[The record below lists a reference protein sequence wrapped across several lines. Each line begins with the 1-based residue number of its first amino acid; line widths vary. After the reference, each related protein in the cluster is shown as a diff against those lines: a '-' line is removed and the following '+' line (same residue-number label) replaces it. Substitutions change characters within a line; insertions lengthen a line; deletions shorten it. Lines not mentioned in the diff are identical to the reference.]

1 MPKVQSAHP
10 RAFDIVRT
18 SLTTSFRSGM
28 PIEVAATLLTHRSP
42 VTTGQI
48 YVHLGVEDLRVA
60 VERSGVWKER
70 TP

>member
-1 MPKVQSAHP
+1 
-10 RAFDIVRT
+10 
-18 SLTTSFRSGM
+18 M